1 MFGRMAALLLAGLAA
16 PAHCWSRLN
25 VGGKTPPIT
34 CGGAVLTEQIK
45 KNMRGENPDVPV
57 SIIARYPLLDP
68 FVKYLSD
75 FHVYCAFLLM
85 FIVYLQFIL
94 PKGTV
99 KSWAKFHVYLG
110 RIVSFGLAPH
120 YAFLG
125 LLLNYYAIGLDV
137 KDWKLAPP
145 ASDWRLQVSYII
157 PFALNTILA
166 FATGFFL
173 CKYSFMPQSMAT
185 PLKYLALFSMSFW
198 FTIGV
203 YQTGSQATGLGLG
216 TFGLPVSTSVPGGTL
231 DGQDFFQPVNLIVFF
246 VGTMQA
252 GQDYI
257 FYRILCVVEKSGLK
271 DISWKDMHKYGA
283 PAPSKDAGLNH
294 PSSQHTLPTFP
305 HTAPPLLA
313 PHSSRRLTPPYL
325 TRRRYAMI
333 DLCYQGGVILA
344 LFVAFFP
351 FCLFGLPE
359 WTCLDPRV
367 ALLRGARHHARHL
380 ARLLPRGVAR
390 QVYQGRLRSR
400 RGDRRLL
407 QAHAQVGRPL
417 WHHQGGLGGMGSR
430 AVLSAR
436 YAVPERPHVGI
447 RPQPRRLA
455 GGTGV

>member
-1 MFGRMAALLLAGLAA
+1 
-16 PAHCWSRLN
+16 
-25 VGGKTPPIT
+25 
-34 CGGAVLTEQIK
+34 
-45 KNMRGENPDVPV
+45 
-57 SIIARYPLLDP
+57 LLDP

-75 FHVYCAFLLM
+75 FHVYCALLLM

-125 LLLNYYAIGLDV
+125 LLLNYYAIVLDV

-231 DGQDFFQPVNLIVFF
+231 DGQDFFTPVNLIVFF

-271 DISWKDMHKYGA
+271 DISWKDMHKY
-283 PAPSKDAGLNH
+283 
-294 PSSQHTLPTFP
+294 
-305 HTAPPLLA
+305 
-313 PHSSRRLTPPYL
+313 
-325 TRRRYAMI
+325 AMI
-333 DLCYQGGVILA
+333 DLCYQGGVILS

-359 WTCLDPRV
+359 WTCLESPFYAAPVIMLGISPVFFHV
-367 ALLRGARHHARHL
+367 AWL
-380 ARLLPRGVAR
+380 AKFIK
-390 QVYQGRLRSR
+390 
-400 RGDRRLL
+400 
-407 QAHAQVGRPL
+407 
-417 WHHQGGLGGMGSR
+417 
-430 AVLSAR
+430 AVCGPVEAIAAFSKPTHKWD
-436 YAVPERPHVGI
+436 VPF
-447 RPQPRRLA
+447 
-455 GGTGV
+455 GTTKAD